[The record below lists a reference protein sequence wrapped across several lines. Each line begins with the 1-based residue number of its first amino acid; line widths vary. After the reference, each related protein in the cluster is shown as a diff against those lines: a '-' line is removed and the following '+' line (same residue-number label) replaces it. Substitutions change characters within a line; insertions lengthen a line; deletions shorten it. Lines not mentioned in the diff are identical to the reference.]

1 MLELYSAFM
10 VGNIQDFENGKCL
23 RSWRMVLSCLKA
35 SLIFLLGKTRLQ
47 IHCYHNFSPD
57 FTNVEAGKITTE
69 FIAGRTSGPMR
80 PTKRSEDFV
89 DDLPVSFKLTT
100 TI

>member
-1 MLELYSAFM
+1 MFEKL
-10 VGNIQDFENGKCL
+10 ENGIVMFE
-23 RSWRMVLSCLKA
+23 SFTNFPVGSM
-35 SLIFLLGKTRLQ
+35 GKTRLQ

-57 FTNVEAGKITTE
+57 FTHVEASKITTE

-89 DDLPVSFKLTT
+89 DDLLVYSNSRRPFNHKLKLASSGNFAQTF
-100 TI
+100 